1 MRKITLLL
9 AFGLSFLWNSTALA
23 ATDTTYLWW
32 LKENGDKVTDW
43 IAVDIDGGA
52 WVNIKPTSPNYKK
65 VRFAGAASHY
75 FETDYRHVYINQLTA
90 TFHTKNGVT
99 TGSGT
104 IHFKDNYNFT
114 FHLCEVAPISPA
126 KAHSEHTK
134 SSLEDGDLI
143 VIKSIKEWIHV
154 RVDHKESNS
163 NFTIIAHGIND
174 WTNITHSTSE
184 GGYRNYLTNEYYPE
198 DRKPNYFEVDEH
210 YDGTYLLHPG
220 WLCDTH
226 TSYDEYYDHHAE
238 VHDYNWT
245 GGEDE
250 TVINMHDQY
259 NGQIGGWQ
267 EVTLDHAGVYTVQ
280 AIVRGPADHKV
291 KLRLTGTATAEK
303 EEKVYGMDH
312 DSPSTVNRFGRVD
325 YWDMG
330 TNGGWTKVETKVA
343 VAANGNLKI
352 ELLSDAAF
360 EVSDVT
366 LLLDANDESNNECFW
381 TTAALDEDNTS
392 KVMLKQETIELQ
404 YEFSSGTFYVH
415 FPFYNKFSFFDRG
428 TNKNGVVYA
437 HPKTVIGMPAG
448 MADSDDHAHECNV
461 AVPYYNVTSIYSV
474 ADENNVENETNITCK
489 KLKLTDTDGSQWGN
503 IHTFG
508 LPEGKHFTANEV
520 TFDRQYK
527 SGQKSTC
534 VFPFAMTSSELSDF
548 FGSNTIYEFASID
561 GTTANFNE
569 VTSGSTANKPFLV
582 YPTKNGE
589 ISLGSKQIIANS
601 NLTTENGGS
610 KFVGTYKYLAFS
622 PEYSPANGQGSKPL
636 IYMFNAAHPTGYYGG
651 IHKNGADI
659 KPFRAYIEVPRS
671 ASAAPAGFFVNF
683 VFNEQTAISDI
694 FNENNGNQTIYRLD
708 GTRVT
713 NMNGLKKGVYIVNG
727 KKVILK

>member
-1 MRKITLLL
+1 MRKFTLLL
-9 AFGLSFLWNSTALA
+9 ALGLSFWCSSVALA
-23 ATDTTYLWW
+23 KEVTTSKYNFLWW
-32 LKENGDKVTDW
+32 LKDSPRTSWED
-43 IAVDIDGGA
+43 VDHEIVFYNKSTG
-52 WVNIKPTSPNYKK
+52 K
-65 VRFAGAASHY
+65 VRMGN
-75 FETDYRHVYINQLTA
+75 YRFYMEANYHHVYINDLE
-90 TFHTKNGVT
+90 VT
-99 TGSGT
+99 VHIDDVWADDDQKYYNFRTSGT
-104 IHFKDNYNFT
+104 FYYCICENAIDAMSGHTTAQCNVQRLYN
-114 FHLCEVAPISPA
+114 
-126 KAHSEHTK
+126 
-134 SSLEDGDLI
+134 GDVLKF
-143 VIKSIKEWIHV
+143 KSIKEYIHV
-154 RVDHKESNS
+154 WSSYSGLQDNRCSINISN
-163 NFTIIAHGIND
+163 

-267 EVTLDHAGVYTVQ
+267 EIELDHAGVYTVQ

-343 VAANGNLKI
+343 VAEGGKLKI

-366 LLLDANDESNNECFW
+366 LLLGANDENNDECFW
-381 TTAALDEDNTS
+381 TTAALDENTTS
-392 KVMLKQETIELQ
+392 RQMLSTK
-404 YEFSSGTFYVH
+404 YFTFAQGFYPNEKPIVIH
-415 FPFYNKFSFFDRG
+415 YPKYNKFSFFDRG

-437 HPKTVIGMPAG
+437 HPKTVIGMPYG
-448 MADSDDHAHECNV
+448 MADYQDHAHACNV
-461 AVPYYNVTSIYSV
+461 AVPDYDLTSVYSYGE
-474 ADENNVENETNITCK
+474 ENNVENETNITCK
-489 KLKLTDTDGSQWGN
+489 KLKLTDTDGSAWGN
-503 IHTFG
+503 VHAFG
-508 LPEGKHFTANEV
+508 LPAGKDFTATEV

-534 VFPFAMTSSELSDF
+534 VFPFAMTSSELTTI
-548 FGSNTIYEFASID
+548 FGSNKIYEFANID

-569 VTSGSTANKPFLV
+569 VTNGSSANKPFLV

-589 ISLGSKQIIANS
+589 ISLGSKQIFANS
-601 NLTTENGGS
+601 KLTTENGGS